1 MGVFKKWLIRVNFD
15 DGSYSEGIS
24 KKDFR
29 ENGIIHIIKLNEK
42 KFPLKRIISVESSQL
57 F

>member
-1 MGVFKKWLIRVNFD
+1 MSVFKKWLIRVNFD

-29 ENGIIHIIKLNEK
+29 ENGIIDIIKLNEK
-42 KFPLKRIISVESSQL
+42 KFPHKRIISVESS
-57 F
+57 